1 MRFKFSF
8 INLNSYQPFMKHY
21 NKLWL
26 LLLTFPLSMSA
37 QDFKGDSPIPFDPT
51 VKTGKLEN
59 GLTYYIKKNTK
70 PENKV
75 DLRLVINAGSILE
88 NDDQQGLAHFME
100 HMCFNGTKRFPKNKL
115 VDYLQSIGVK
125 FGQHLN
131 AYTSFDETV
140 YFLPIPSDDAEKL
153 EKGFQIIEDW
163 AFNAVLTPE
172 EIDKERGVVLE
183 EYRLGLGAG
192 KRMMGRYMPKMMYN
206 SHYADRL
213 PIGKKEVLENFK
225 YEKLISFYK
234 DWYRPDLMSV
244 IVVGDIDVAAMEK
257 KIKDHF
263 ASYKN
268 PKNEK
273 PRKVFDVP
281 NHKETFVAVE
291 SDKEASSAQV
301 QLVYKDYDTP
311 KPVVNINDFK
321 KYLAEELFSTML
333 NARLDELT
341 NSATPPFTYGY
352 TYHGGT
358 WARTKEAYQSFAMSQ
373 EDKQIEALKTL
384 VTENERVKKYGFTQ
398 NELDRAK
405 SDFLAGMEK
414 AYNDRDK
421 TNSSN
426 FVSEYQS
433 HFLEKEPAPGIEW
446 TYKAIQSL
454 LPSVG
459 LKDINGLVKDYI
471 KEDNRVVILTGPE
484 KEGLKKA
491 TEQEVLSALKVNTD
505 QLKPYADTEIASSLL
520 RKEVKPGK
528 IIKKENDAKI
538 GTTTLFLSNGAK
550 VTYKKTDFKNDEIL
564 MEGISFGGNAL
575 YSNDELKKTQFAT
588 GALTEAGF
596 SGLKLND
603 ITKFMNGKIASV
615 NPYISTVTEGL
626 RGSTTPKDFEY
637 LFQMTHAYFTDLN
650 LDKEAFEGY
659 KQKQSAFYKNMAS
672 QPNFYFQQE
681 FYGYLLKENP
691 RFFGMIPDDK
701 AWAATDYELAYNKY
715 KERFSNAGDF
725 EFFFVGNIDDKAI
738 EDFSAKYIAS
748 LPSTDKKEKAVDLG
762 YRMLKG
768 DHKKVVNKGTDP
780 KSSVTIMYY
789 GDAEY
794 SPKEALAMQ
803 ALGEVLTI
811 KLIEELRENESGV
824 YGVSARGSMSKVP
837 NGAYN
842 FNIGFPCGPD
852 NAEKLTASALR
863 ELQKIIDNGPQEA
876 DVKKFKEAELLDYKK
891 DIKENRYWLTNFN
904 RSYTNGTSPDDILQ
918 VEAKVNAITAKD
930 IQDVAKKYLTKD
942 KVVGMLMPEK
952 S

>member
-1 MRFKFSF
+1 
-8 INLNSYQPFMKHY
+8 MKHY

-26 LLLTFPLSMSA
+26 LLLAFPLSISA
-37 QDFKGDSPIPFDPT
+37 QDLKGDSPIPFDPT

-59 GLTYYIKKNTK
+59 GLTYYIKKNAK

-140 YFLPIPSDDAEKL
+140 YFLPIPSDDPEKL

-183 EYRLGLGAG
+183 EYRLGLGAN
-192 KRMMGRYMPKMMYN
+192 KRMMGRFMPKMMHN
-206 SHYADRL
+206 SHYANRL
-213 PIGKKEVLENFK
+213 PIGKKEILENFK
-225 YEKLISFYK
+225 YDKLISFYK
-234 DWYRPDLMSV
+234 DWYRPNLMSV
-244 IVVGDIDVAAMEK
+244 IVVGDIDVATMEK

-263 ASYKN
+263 SSYKN

-273 PRKVFDVP
+273 PRKVYDVP

-291 SDKEASSAQV
+291 SDKEASMTQV

-311 KPVVNINDFK
+311 KPIVNINDFRD
-321 KYLAEELFSTML
+321 YLIEGLYATLINNRL
-333 NARLDELT
+333 NELT
-341 NSATPPFTYGY
+341 NSPTPPFTYGY
-352 TYHGGT
+352 SYHGGT

-373 EDKQIEALKTL
+373 EDKQLEALKTL
-384 VTENERVKKYGFTQ
+384 LTENERAKKFGFTQ

-405 SDFLAGMEK
+405 AENLASMES

-421 TNSSN
+421 TNSEN
-426 FVSEYQS
+426 FVSELQG
-433 HFLEKEPAPGIEW
+433 HFLEKEPVPGIAW
-446 TYKAIQSL
+446 TFETLKKI
-454 LPSVG
+454 LPTIE
-459 LKDINGLVKDYI
+459 LKDVNGLVKDYI

-484 KEGLKKA
+484 KDGLKKV
-491 TEQEVLSALKVNTD
+491 TEQEVLNTLKVNVD
-505 QLKPYADTEIASSLL
+505 EIQPYAETEIATSLL
-520 RKEVKPGK
+520 RKELKPGT
-528 IIKKENDAKI
+528 ITKKETNAKI

-550 VTYKKTDFKNDEIL
+550 VTYKKTDFKNDEVL
-564 MEGISFGGNAL
+564 MEAVSFGGTNL
-575 YSNDELKKTQFAT
+575 YTNEELKKTQFAN
-588 GALTEAGF
+588 GGLTQAGF
-596 SGLKLND
+596 SGLKEND
-603 ITKFMNGKIASV
+603 VNKFMSGKVASV
-615 NPYISTVTEGL
+615 YPYISNTTEGL
-626 RGSTTPKDFEY
+626 RGSTTPKDLEY
-637 LFQMTHAYFTDLN
+637 LFQMTVGYMADLN
-650 LDKEAFEGY
+650 FDKEAFEGY
-659 KQKQSAFYKNMAS
+659 KQKQSGFYKNMAS
-672 QPNFYFQQE
+672 QPSFYFQQE
-681 FYGYLLKENP
+681 FYGYLYKESP

-701 AWAATDYELAYNKY
+701 AWETTDYKLAYDKFQ
-715 KERFSNAGDF
+715 ERFSNAGDF
-725 EFFFVGNIDDKAI
+725 EFFFVGNLDDAKM
-738 EDFSAKYIAS
+738 EEYSKKYIAS
-748 LPSTDKKEKAVDLG
+748 LPSTGKKEKAVDLG

-768 DHKKVVNKGTDP
+768 EHKKIVNKGADP
-780 KSSVTIMYY
+780 KSTVTIMYY
-789 GDAEY
+789 GDADY
-794 SPKEALAMQ
+794 SPKEALAIQ

-824 YGVSARGSMSKVP
+824 YGVSARGSMGKVP
-837 NGAYN
+837 NGSYN
-842 FNIGFPCGPD
+842 FSIGFPCGPD

-863 ELQKIIDNGPQEA
+863 ELQKIIDNGPA
-876 DVKKFKEAELLDYKK
+876 DVDVKKFKEAEILDYKK
-891 DIKENRYWLTNFN
+891 DVKENRYWLSGLN
-904 RSYTNGTSPDDILQ
+904 RSYVNGTNPEDILQ

-942 KVVGMLMPEK
+942 KVVGILMPEK